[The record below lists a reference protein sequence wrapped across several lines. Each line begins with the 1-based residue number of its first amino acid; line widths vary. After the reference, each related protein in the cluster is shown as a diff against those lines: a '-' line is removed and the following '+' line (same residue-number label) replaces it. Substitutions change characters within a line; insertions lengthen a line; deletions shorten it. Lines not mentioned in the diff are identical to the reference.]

1 MEQQSEKLR
10 VHSIKARPE
19 KAVPKEGRPDIHFL
33 QKKAAGILRIQEK
46 QIRELRIVRYSID
59 ARKKPD
65 IFVLFSVDIILNG
78 ISAAAVL
85 KRCKSDQVTRITD
98 KEYVFPKSGSTYLKE
113 RPVIIGTG
121 PAGLFCGYELALH
134 GYHPILLERGA
145 DVDTRTGDVAAFWEG
160 GELDPNSNVQF
171 GEGGAGTFSDGKL
184 NTLIKDKDGRNRE
197 VLRIFCRFGAKEEI
211 LYDYKP
217 HLGTDELVHIVKR
230 MREEIV
236 ALGGEVH
243 FHTQMVDFET
253 DQNRVTKVITRD
265 GRVFP
270 CGVLVLA
277 IGHSA
282 RDTFRMLY
290 EKQIPMEAKSF
301 AVGLRVEHLQEQINM
316 AQYGKKDAGVLGAAP
331 YKLTAK
337 TTSGRGVYSFCMC
350 PGGYVVNASSQEG
363 RLAVNG
369 MSYSGR
375 DSKNANSAIIVTVTP
390 QDFCDTHPLAGI
402 RFQETLEEKAYRI
415 GQGNVPVEYYTDF
428 KKDIDLSENQ
438 KTQADAKASENPE
451 KERSSAETADYTGD
465 NEPRTI
471 TPCIKGR
478 YTFSRVSDILPGEL
492 GQAFVEGMEQFDQKI
507 PGFAGRNVLVEGI
520 ESRTSSP
527 VRISRD
533 DRLVGNYSNLYPCGE
548 GAGYAGG
555 ITSAAMDGMRVA
567 EMIAL
572 EYTSFD
578 NH

>member
-1 MEQQSEKLR
+1 
-10 VHSIKARPE
+10 
-19 KAVPKEGRPDIHFL
+19 
-33 QKKAAGILRIQEK
+33 
-46 QIRELRIVRYSID
+46 
-59 ARKKPD
+59 
-65 IFVLFSVDIILNG
+65 
-78 ISAAAVL
+78 
-85 KRCKSDQVTRITD
+85 
-98 KEYVFPKSGSTYLKE
+98 
-113 RPVIIGTG
+113 
-121 PAGLFCGYELALH
+121 
-134 GYHPILLERGA
+134 
-145 DVDTRTGDVAAFWEG
+145 
-160 GELDPNSNVQF
+160 
-171 GEGGAGTFSDGKL
+171 
-184 NTLIKDKDGRNRE
+184 
-197 VLRIFCRFGAKEEI
+197 
-211 LYDYKP
+211 
-217 HLGTDELVHIVKR
+217 
-230 MREEIV
+230 
-236 ALGGEVH
+236 
-243 FHTQMVDFET
+243 
-253 DQNRVTKVITRD
+253 
-265 GRVFP
+265 
-270 CGVLVLA
+270 
-277 IGHSA
+277 
-282 RDTFRMLY
+282 
-290 EKQIPMEAKSF
+290 
-301 AVGLRVEHLQEQINM
+301 M

-390 QDFCDTHPLAGI
+390 QDFGDTHPLAGI

-533 DRLVGNYSNLYPCGE
+533 DRLVGNYSNLYP
-548 GAGYAGG
+548 
-555 ITSAAMDGMRVA
+555 
-567 EMIAL
+567 
-572 EYTSFD
+572 
-578 NH
+578 